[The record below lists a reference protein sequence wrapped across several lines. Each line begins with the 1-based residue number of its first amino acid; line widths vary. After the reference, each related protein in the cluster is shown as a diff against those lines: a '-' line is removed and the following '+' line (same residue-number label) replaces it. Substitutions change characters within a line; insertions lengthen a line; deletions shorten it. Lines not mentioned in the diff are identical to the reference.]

1 MALTRQKKEDIV
13 SEVAKLLDDS
23 KLTVLAKY
31 TGTTV
36 KGIQS
41 LRDDAI
47 ESETSIKVI
56 KNRLIIKALAASKTF
71 SDIDTSEVKG
81 QLLYAFNSNDEVAPA
96 KVLAEFA
103 KTNPTLE
110 FVGAFT
116 SDGKFMNAV
125 DVKDLSNL
133 PTKDQLR
140 AQLVGTISAPLN
152 GFVNVLA
159 GNIIGVM
166 NVLNARAD
174 AINN

>member
-13 SEVAKLLDDS
+13 STVSDLLAES
-23 KLTVLAKY
+23 KLTVVAKY

-36 KGIQS
+36 KNIQA
-41 LRDDAI
+41 LRDQAEEND
-47 ESETSIKVI
+47 TNIKVI
-56 KNRLIIKALAASKTF
+56 KNRLIIKALASNDKF
-71 SDIDTSEVKG
+71 KNIDTSEIKG
-81 QLLYAFNSNDEVAPA
+81 QLLYAFNPRDEVAPA
-96 KVLAEFA
+96 KDLATFA
-103 KTNPTLE
+103 KLNPTIE
-110 FVGAFT
+110 FVGAIS
-116 SDGKFMNAV
+116 SDGLFISAE
-125 DVKDLSNL
+125 DVKALSQL

-159 GNIIGVM
+159 GNIRGVY